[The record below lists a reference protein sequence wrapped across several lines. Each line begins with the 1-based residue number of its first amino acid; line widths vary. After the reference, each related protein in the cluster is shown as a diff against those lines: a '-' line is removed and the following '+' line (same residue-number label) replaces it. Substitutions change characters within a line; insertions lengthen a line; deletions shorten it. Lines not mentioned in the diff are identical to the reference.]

1 MHMRNGQSID
11 NRAST
16 FPFYNN
22 RKLLVV
28 VSALIIL
35 MVSDISLIRIYDII
49 SKQFIPTN
57 TKEILFAI
65 ISISCLI
72 AEYLLLEFI
81 KPLHNKNKSENKL
94 HVNLLYIITKATQ
107 YVIGA
112 IVASLILQI
121 LLLSKY
127 SNIVLLAIILVSYV
141 LSIGILSSFI
151 IRILTLLPPKRNTVF
166 MMLFVFAL
174 GCIIINAAVAMVNVS
189 LRIGDRQPET
199 RAFFGGSGDLGKGK
213 YNTIDNLYFISY
225 ILSFVSAWVATA
237 ALLSNYS
244 KKLGK
249 IKYLLIAVSPLVF
262 FMGQFVSSFTNE
274 ISSIINVD
282 RFFLASSTTIIV
294 TLSKPLGGLM
304 LGIGFWSM
312 AKVGR
317 SNTAINMYLIIT
329 GFGFFLLFTAN
340 QAILMSIVPYPPFGI
355 ATITVMGLS
364 AYLVTIGI
372 YMSAISLSQNAELR
386 RSIRRVARSQSKLFD
401 SMVTAEIEREIE
413 KRVMQVIRTQ
423 SVEMEKETGVQP
435 SLDDQ
440 EIQDYL
446 KQVIKEVRK

>member
-1 MHMRNGQSID
+1 MKTGRSID

-16 FPFYNN
+16 FPLYSD
-22 RKLLVV
+22 RKLLIVI
-28 VSALIIL
+28 SALIVL
-35 MVSDISLIRIYDII
+35 MVIDISFIRIYDII
-49 SKQFIPTN
+49 SKQFIPIKTE
-57 TKEILFAI
+57 EILFTI
-65 ISISCLI
+65 VSISCLV
-72 AEYLLLEFI
+72 AEYLLLKFI
-81 KPLHNKNKSENKL
+81 KPLRNERL

-112 IVASLILQI
+112 IVALLILQI
-121 LLLSKY
+121 LFSSIY
-127 SNIVLLAIILVSYV
+127 SNIILLAIILCSYL
-141 LSIGILSSFI
+141 LSIGLLSVFI
-151 IRILTLLPPKRNTVF
+151 VRILTLLPPKRNTVF

-174 GCIIINAAVAMVNVS
+174 GCVTINAAITMVNVS

-199 RAFFGGSGDLGKGK
+199 RALFGGSGDLGKGR

-225 ILSFVSAWVATA
+225 VLSFVSAWVATA
-237 ALLSNYS
+237 TLLSNYS

-262 FMGQFVSSFTNE
+262 FTGQFVSSFTNE
-274 ISSIINVD
+274 IPSIINVD
-282 RFFLASSTTIIV
+282 RFFLASFTTIIV
-294 TLSKPLGGLM
+294 SLSKPLGGLM

-312 AKVGR
+312 AKVGK
-317 SNTAINMYLIIT
+317 SNTALNMYLIIA
-329 GFGFFLLFTAN
+329 GFGFLLLFTSN

-372 YMSAISLSQNAELR
+372 YMSAISLSQDAELR

-435 SLDDQ
+435 SLNDQ

-446 KQVIKEVRK
+446 KQVIREVKR